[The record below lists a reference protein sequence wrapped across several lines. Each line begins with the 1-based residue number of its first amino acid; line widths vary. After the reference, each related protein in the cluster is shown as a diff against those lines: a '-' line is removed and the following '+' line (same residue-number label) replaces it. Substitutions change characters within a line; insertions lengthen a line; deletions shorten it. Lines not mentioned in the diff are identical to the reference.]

1 MDMFANS
8 ELMSETSLGVRKQS
22 TVCAKKMQQLKG
34 RTTTRKMIAIEA
46 EAVREDTRQKCAD
59 ATSLTVAV
67 DGSGGRKFLR
77 VRGDTPGPPYRF
89 DAVLG

>member
-1 MDMFANS
+1 MFANS
-8 ELMSETSLGVRKQS
+8 ELMSETSLGLSKQS
-22 TVCAKKMQQLKG
+22 NVALKKMQKLKS
-34 RTTTRKMIAIEA
+34 RWATRKIIAIEA

>member
-1 MDMFANS
+1 MFANS

-22 TVCAKKMQQLKG
+22 TVAAKKMQKLKG
-34 RTTTRKMIAIEA
+34 RCATRKIIAIEA
-46 EAVREDTRQKCAD
+46 ETVREDTRQKCAD